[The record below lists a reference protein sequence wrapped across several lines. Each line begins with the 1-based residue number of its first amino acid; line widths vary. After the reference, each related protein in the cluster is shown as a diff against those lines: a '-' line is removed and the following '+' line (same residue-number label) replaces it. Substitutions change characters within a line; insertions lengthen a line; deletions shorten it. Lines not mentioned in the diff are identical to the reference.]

1 MTNLKE
7 IVVESPRISSK
18 DKVIYKDKLPRS
30 LYEYY
35 TNGYKVSDIETLI
48 NNLRMS
54 FEIWDKTFNNF
65 RTSNDIMAL
74 NQNDISNI
82 YVDDFG
88 NGFIYSFA
96 TNKIYYYNASVPPHV
111 NINMGI
117 SIPEFLDIAQRD
129 FEALMR
135 TPYGKRYITTEAVI
149 MEGLKEYFGFGKA
162 LRIYIDGRDYKKD
175 TNRLA
180 FDKHSLAFIDALL
193 CFSNKLISESEYKSI
208 LARNKTVVEIYKN
221 RKLGKRDVLRSMPAN
236 SSALNETI
244 TTSLGEAMREYDQDP
259 DKIYKLYLKAKALMI
274 IVAESKPKIEAYLK
288 KNPEFANAIMDT
300 ENIYKTIV
308 FPNIAAIDYLVSSSF
323 YNGTNLVCFD
333 IEEFKRAMYAKMKNR
348 LEKFTNT
355 ELLYKFEYHCNMI
368 KNIIKSCDK
377 TKTFGVNIAFS
388 EYEND
393 ITANFRGSAAIAI
406 VPIVNERNGFIFR
419 YDYPDTIETENNGR
433 TIARP
438 KHESYLVNAKLFEY
452 FAGYSLE
459 AYKTNVDKCSFGSL
473 TEEFIPAEEERTFSD
488 EELKALVSEHIT
500 PEILENTIALVEED
514 RSMVRK
520 TAHAIKS
527 GIEKVSQTAGNVVRK
542 AKDVA
547 APIMQKIRNVID
559 GAKKREEEESREIV
573 ITDSDFAKLK
583 RFFRTC
589 IMMPALA
596 YAISGPCLAIV
607 VFLVKICSKTKD
619 AKMRDK
625 IILELETELKLT
637 REKINDANAESDK
650 KAKYELMRIES
661 KLEEELARIKYG
673 SGSK

>member
-1 MTNLKE
+1 MTNLNE

-18 DKVIYKDKLPRS
+18 DKVIYKDKFPKS

-48 NNLRMS
+48 NNLRMP
-54 FEIWDKTFNNF
+54 FESWDKTFNNF
-65 RTSNDIMAL
+65 RTSNDILAL
-74 NQNDISNI
+74 NKADISNL
-82 YVDDFG
+82 YEDDFG

-96 TNKIYYYNASVPPHV
+96 TKKIYYYDAANPPHV

-149 MEGLKEYFGFGKA
+149 TEGLKEFFGFGKA

-175 TNRLA
+175 VNRLA
-180 FDKHSLAFIDALL
+180 FDKHSLAFVDALL

-208 LARNKTVVEIYKN
+208 LAREKTVVEVYKN
-221 RKLGKRDVLRSMPAN
+221 RKLGKRDVLRSMPAV
-236 SSALNETI
+236 SSALVETKTMSLLGAMNEF
-244 TTSLGEAMREYDQDP
+244 DQDSE
-259 DKIYKLYLKAKALMI
+259 KIYKLYLQAKALMI
-274 IVAESKPKIEAYLK
+274 IVADSKPKIEAYLK
-288 KNPEFANAIMDT
+288 KNKDFANSIMDPN
-300 ENIYKTIV
+300 ENIYKTIAY
-308 FPNIAAIDYLVSSSF
+308 PNIAAIDYLVSSSF
-323 YNGTNLVCFD
+323 YKGTTIMVFD
-333 IEEFKRAMYAKMKNR
+333 LEGFKRATYAKMTNR
-348 LEKFTNT
+348 LEKFSNN
-355 ELLYKFEYHCNMI
+355 EMLYKFEYHCERI
-368 KNIIKSCDK
+368 KEIIKSCDK
-377 TKTFGVNIAFS
+377 TRTFGVNVSFSDTETEIASYF
-388 EYEND
+388 NG
-393 ITANFRGSAAIAI
+393 TAAMAI
-406 VPIVNERNGFIFR
+406 VPIANERKFIFKF
-419 YDYPDTIETENNGR
+419 DYPDEPETENNGR
-433 TIARP
+433 VIARP

-452 FAGYSLE
+452 FAGYSLD
-459 AYKTNVDKCSFGSL
+459 AYKTNVEKCSFGSI
-473 TEEFIPAEEERTFSD
+473 TEDFIPAEEGREFSD
-488 EELKALVSEHIT
+488 EEVRELVSENIT

-514 RSMVRK
+514 RSMIRK

-527 GIEKVSQTAGNVVRK
+527 GIDKVSQTAGNIARK

-547 APIMQKIRNVID
+547 APIMQKIRQVID

-589 IMMPALA
+589 IMMPAIA
-596 YAISGPCLAIV
+596 YAVSGPCLAII